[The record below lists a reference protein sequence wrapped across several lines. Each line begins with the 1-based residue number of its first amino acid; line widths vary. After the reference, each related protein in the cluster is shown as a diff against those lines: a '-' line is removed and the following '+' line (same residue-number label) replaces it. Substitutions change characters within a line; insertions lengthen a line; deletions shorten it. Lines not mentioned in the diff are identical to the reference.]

1 VDESRISELTRLLSA
16 LNRAAEALARAAEDF
31 PALRRNTARV
41 KACLRMMELNLGQ
54 AGAAVEDD
62 QGRPD

>member
-1 VDESRISELTRLLSA
+1 VDESRISELAQLLSA
-16 LNRAAEALARAAEDF
+16 LRRSAESLARAAEDF
-31 PALRRNTARV
+31 PALRRNAARV

-54 AGAAVEDD
+54 AGPAAQED